1 MEEMIQYKKGLC
13 VDNSYNLIVI
23 SVATDKNH
31 IGYKNYIH
39 QLRKYGINYKILGLN
54 DSWKGGDMEK
64 GMGGGYKINLLKK
77 ELSGWDINTIHSTI
91 LLFTDSYDVLINS
104 TDNNILNR
112 YYDAM
117 TKYNKHNCVLFTA
130 EKDCWPDISLACKYP
145 NNNSPYLYLN
155 SGGFIGTAYNIYS
168 LIRDATISNTD
179 DDQLFFTNK
188 YLNDKL
194 KEKIILDYNCYIF
207 QALNNSIKDVVFH
220 DANIIQ
226 NKLFDTYP
234 IVIHGN
240 GPHEYKQ
247 FMYSLFYIIKHKLY
261 KLKYNGNVLFEP
273 KSLTNTLYE
282 YGYNNQKVLHD

>member
-155 SGGFIGTAYNIYS
+155 S
-168 LIRDATISNTD
+168 
-179 DDQLFFTNK
+179 
-188 YLNDKL
+188 
-194 KEKIILDYNCYIF
+194 
-207 QALNNSIKDVVFH
+207 
-220 DANIIQ
+220 
-226 NKLFDTYP
+226 
-234 IVIHGN
+234 
-240 GPHEYKQ
+240 
-247 FMYSLFYIIKHKLY
+247 
-261 KLKYNGNVLFEP
+261 
-273 KSLTNTLYE
+273 
-282 YGYNNQKVLHD
+282 